1 MTSPIA
7 QLIAELRDDVA
18 ELEGSAAS
26 GRKVVTD
33 ECVDRIRR
41 AAEAL
46 ADYQAVRDE
55 RDTLASNYANL
66 LADTSGE
73 IAGLRSALACQ
84 EELLAEAGKVV
95 GPFAEVA
102 RPMLRTYPQEA
113 ELFAWASPLGG
124 NLMLSDFRAAAR
136 LSDKLKGE

>member
-1 MTSPIA
+1 MTPIA

-46 ADYQAVRDE
+46 AR
-55 RDTLASNYANL
+55 
-66 LADTSGE
+66 
-73 IAGLRSALACQ
+73 Q
-84 EELLAEAGKVV
+84 EELIAEAGDSIT
-95 GPFAEVA
+95 PFAN
-102 RPMLRTYPQEA
+102 
-113 ELFAWASPLGG
+113 FAADNTVDDASGWAGG
-124 NLMLSDFRAAAR
+124 IWAGNRCERERIVDWFGPSDFRAAAR
-136 LSDKLKGE
+136 LFEKLKDG

>member
-1 MTSPIA
+1 MTPIA

-26 GRKVVTD
+26 GRKVLTD

-46 ADYQAVRDE
+46 AR
-55 RDTLASNYANL
+55 
-66 LADTSGE
+66 
-73 IAGLRSALACQ
+73 Q

-95 GPFAEVA
+95 E
-102 RPMLRTYPQEA
+102 
-113 ELFAWASPLGG
+113 PLGLYG
-124 NLMLSDFRAAAR
+124 ATIPETADERTELLGWNGHVVAVADFRAAAR

>member
-1 MTSPIA
+1 MTPIA
-7 QLIAELRDDVA
+7 QLIAELRA
-18 ELEGSAAS
+18 EPGHVH
-26 GRKVVTD
+26 RTTTD
-33 ECVDRIRR
+33 TALMLR

-46 ADYQAVRDE
+46 AR
-55 RDTLASNYANL
+55 
-66 LADTSGE
+66 
-73 IAGLRSALACQ
+73 Q